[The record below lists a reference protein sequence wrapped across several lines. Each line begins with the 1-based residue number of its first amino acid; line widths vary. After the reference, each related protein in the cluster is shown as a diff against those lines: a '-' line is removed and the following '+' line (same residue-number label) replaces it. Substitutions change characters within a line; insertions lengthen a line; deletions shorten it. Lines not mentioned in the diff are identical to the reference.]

1 MKFEVGDVVL
11 GKYRVERVSEYDSF
25 GSSYAVWHQELDKR
39 FALQVIE
46 SDDAELSER
55 ALPGARA
62 AARIKSEYVA
72 RVYDV
77 GTLETGNLYI
87 LMEHLDGCRISDKVE
102 QDGRLPIWE
111 ALRYLLETCE
121 GVHEA
126 HQLGIVHRDI
136 KPGNLIL
143 IQRPDG
149 LPTVKLTGF
158 DLAGVIAGSQVRGR
172 VLADEGKGHIFCT
185 PYFVPPEQIGG
196 RTQIDERADIWA
208 LGVTLFNML
217 TGTYPFCSKEFSKV
231 CGAIL
236 RDTPPAPSTFT
247 PEIPPDLDAIILRC
261 LEKEPKDRFQT
272 VTELQS
278 ALEAVLGRLTPWQA
292 LPESAPIDVF
302 LSYADEDLP
311 FRRDLV
317 VHLAQLQREGKIRR
331 WDLGSVKPGS
341 EWQTESAQKLKAAH
355 LVLVLISPD
364 YLATDY
370 LYQEHLCQ
378 AMALRTQEGT
388 QVVPILIRPCDW
400 ASTPWKTVRTLPL
413 SGPPIAL
420 QPNRDEAWAQVIQQ
434 LRELLRGSEEIEQAL
449 PTPRRSAT
457 TPAQQPHYPNDEAR
471 VLSQRIEAAR
481 YRKKLLEDAG
491 EDPAEIVRE
500 INELR
505 RRLRASGQIKA
516 GDSLGDGRYLLIRS
530 IGRGGFAT
538 VFEAADRLHQRP
550 VALKLLDSNLAGDP
564 LRVERFFRGAR
575 IMANLKHPHVVRV
588 LESQGHESGWYY
600 FCMEFVPGGDLR
612 RAVLER
618 RVPSQNILPILL
630 RVGDA
635 LALAHQQH
643 IVHRDIKP
651 ANILLET
658 NGAPKICDFDLVAAA
673 DTTGGTRTGALG
685 TFLYAPPE
693 VMEKPQEANARAD
706 VFGLGMTGVFA
717 FYGAELPFTLLER
730 KEAFV
735 MALPCATAVKEVLF
749 KAIQSDPDKR
759 FDHAGAFCDA
769 LRKAASASDAT
780 GGSGPKGWWE
790 RIWK

>member
-1 MKFEVGDVVL
+1 MKTFEVGDMVL
-11 GKYRVERVSEYDSF
+11 GKYRVEGVSEWDSW
-25 GSSYAVWHQELDKR
+25 GSSYAVWHQELDER

-46 SDDAELSER
+46 TDHAEISQLVLS
-55 ALPGARA
+55 GARA
-62 AARIKSEYVA
+62 AARIKSEHVV

-77 GTLETGNLYI
+77 GTLDTGILYV
-87 LMEHLDGCRISDKVE
+87 LMEHLDGRSIKDKVD
-102 QDGRLPIWE
+102 QNGRLPIGE
-111 ALRYLLETCE
+111 ALQYLLETCE
-121 GVHEA
+121 GVREA
-126 HQLGIVHRDI
+126 HQLGVVHRNI

-158 DLAGVIAGSQVRGR
+158 DIAGLIQGSQVRGR
-172 VLADEGKGHIFCT
+172 VLADEEDQAIGT
-185 PYFVPPEQIGG
+185 PAFMPPEQIMS
-196 RTQIDERADIWA
+196 RSKVDERTDIWA

-217 TGTYPFCSKEFSKV
+217 TGTYPFQREYHHLLN
-231 CGAIL
+231 AIKTE
-236 RDTPPAPSTFT
+236 TPPAPSTFT

-272 VTELQS
+272 VAELQS

-331 WDLGSVKPGS
+331 WDLGSVQPGS

-378 AMALRTQEGT
+378 AMALRMQEGT

-420 QPNRDEAWAQVIQQ
+420 RPNRDEAWAQVIQQ
-434 LRELLRGSEEIEQAL
+434 LRALFRAPKEPDQAV
-449 PTPRRSAT
+449 PTPRT
-457 TPAQQPHYPNDEAR
+457 GGIIPAGQPQYPNDEAR

-538 VFEAADRLHQRP
+538 VFEAIDRLHQQP

-749 KAIQSDPDKR
+749 KAIQSDPDQR
-759 FDHAGAFCDA
+759 FRDAGAFCDA

-780 GGSGPKGWWE
+780 GG
-790 RIWK
+790 